1 MLLNVSKLNT
11 NYKLQF
17 LKYGLQIS
25 VITLD
30 NYLFSFSENVNSE
43 KATATNAGSESLAK
57 RAQQTMQDPEFQKMR
72 SQFTRDFDFKV
83 PGATKLY
90 NLIAKLKKWVKI
102 LEAKNKRSPR
112 SILIEENC
120 RYLSNFNLQT
130 AEIELPGE
138 YLSPK
143 HSHYYVCIAK
153 FMPKVEVVQKHH
165 CAARRL
171 YIRGHNGK
179 VYPYLVMN
187 DSGLI
192 DSRRDERVLQM
203 LRMLN
208 HYLSKQK
215 ETAKRFLHFTVPR
228 VVPISA
234 EFRLVEDN
242 PASLSLLD
250 IYGGEDNAVER
261 YYTQL
266 HTHRSQRPLDI
277 YRHIQ
282 DTLVPPTLLSA
293 WAANTFHSATD
304 YWTFRKMV
312 TLQLALACFSEYVFH
327 LTRLSPDMIYLHQ
340 DSGLLNVS
348 YFKFDMNEATGELHA
363 DKPVPFRLT
372 PNIVHF
378 ITPIGVEGP
387 LSASIVA
394 VARCLR
400 QPNYQVPAI
409 LKAIL
414 RDEMIAFQKKIQ
426 NLDYDVI
433 QEDPPDVPG
442 DITITMV
449 TRAVTAITTR
459 LNTLAHIENS
469 GKVHELIRTARD
481 PSNLCLMDPCW
492 MPWL

>member
-1 MLLNVSKLNT
+1 MLLKCPS
-11 NYKLQF
+11 F
-17 LKYGLQIS
+17 LLI
-25 VITLD
+25 
-30 NYLFSFSENVNSE
+30 SENVTSE
-43 KATATNAGSESLAK
+43 KACTVSEGSESLAK
-57 RAQQTMQDPEFQKMR
+57 RAQMTMQDPAFLKMKA
-72 SQFTRDFDFKV
+72 QFTEDFEFRL
-83 PGATKLY
+83 PGANKLH
-90 NLIAKLKKWVKI
+90 NLIGKLKKWVQI

-112 SILIEENC
+112 SFLIEGNC

-143 HSHYYVCIAK
+143 HSHYYVCISK
-153 FMPKVEVVQKHH
+153 FMPRVDIVQKHH
-165 CAARRL
+165 SAARRL

-179 VYPYLVMN
+179 IYPYLVMN

-250 IYGGEDNAVER
+250 IYKSCVEVDTPVLR
-261 YYTQL
+261 YYERLGTDQS
-266 HTHRSQRPLDI
+266 TGPVSQEGLLDI
-277 YRHIQ
+277 YNEIHKS
-282 DTLVPPTLLSA
+282 LVPTNLLTS
-293 WAANTFHSATD
+293 WAVNTFHSATD
-304 YWTFRKMV
+304 YWTFRKMT

-327 LTRLSPDMIYLHQ
+327 LTRLNPDMIYLHQ
-340 DSGLLNVS
+340 DTGLMNVC
-348 YFKFDMNEATGELHA
+348 YYKFDMNEDSGLS
-363 DKPVPFRLT
+363 KPVPFRLT
-372 PNIVHF
+372 PNIVNF
-378 ITPIGVEGP
+378 LTSTGVNGP

-394 VARCLR
+394 IARCLS

-414 RDEMIAFQKKIQ
+414 RDEMIAFQRKVEQ
-426 NLDYDVI
+426 LDDEVA
-433 QEDPPDVPG
+433 
-442 DITITMV
+442 ITMV
-449 TRAVTAITTR
+449 TRAVTAITSRLEMLTEVTQVNQLTR
-459 LNTLAHIENS
+459 DAQNPA
-469 GKVHELIRTARD
+469 
-481 PSNLCLMDPCW
+481 NLCLMDPSW

>member
-1 MLLNVSKLNT
+1 M
-11 NYKLQF
+11 
-17 LKYGLQIS
+17 KYN
-25 VITLD
+25 ITLVPCF
-30 NYLFSFSENVNSE
+30 LFLILTNVVFLHCNLFSENVTSE
-43 KATATNAGSESLAK
+43 KACTVNAGSESLAK
-57 RAQQTMQDPEFQKMR
+57 RAQMTMQDPAFLKMKA
-72 SQFTRDFDFKV
+72 QFTSDFEFRL
-83 PGATKLY
+83 PGANKLHT
-90 NLIAKLKKWVKI
+90 LIGKLKKWVKI

-112 SILIEENC
+112 SFLIEENC

-143 HSHYYVCIAK
+143 HSHYYVCISK
-153 FMPKVEVVQKHH
+153 FMPRVDIVQKHH
-165 CAARRL
+165 SAARRL

-179 VYPYLVMN
+179 IYPYLVMN

-250 IYGGEDNAVER
+250 IYKCCVQGKSEVDAPVVR
-261 YYTQL
+261 YYERLGRDQSSSPV
-266 HTHRSQRPLDI
+266 SQQGLLDI
-277 YRHIQ
+277 YNDIQ
-282 DTLVPPTLLSA
+282 KFLVPTSLLTS
-293 WAANTFHSATD
+293 WAVNTFHSATD
-304 YWTFRKMV
+304 YWTFRKMT

-327 LTRLSPDMIYLHQ
+327 LTRLNPDMIYLHQ
-340 DSGLLNVS
+340 DTGLMNVS
-348 YFKFDMNEATGELHA
+348 YFKFDMNEATGQFHT

-372 PNIVHF
+372 PNIVNF
-378 ITPIGVEGP
+378 LTSTGVNGP
-387 LSASIVA
+387 LSASVVA
-394 VARCLR
+394 IARCLS

-414 RDEMIAFQKKIQ
+414 RDEMIAFQKKVEQ
-426 NLDYDVI
+426 LDDEVA
-433 QEDPPDVPG
+433 
-442 DITITMV
+442 ITMV
-449 TRAVTAITTR
+449 TRAVSAITCR
-459 LNTLAHIENS
+459 LELLTQVTQVNQ
-469 GKVHELIRTARD
+469 LIRDAQS
-481 PSNLCLMDPCW
+481 PANLCLMDPSW